1 MRIDGRLLGLALGLA
16 LLAPGGARAN
26 EAALLER
33 IEQLELRIQ
42 DLEATQPQAP
52 AAVPS
57 SGWADRVRLSG
68 SADVGYFGSTGD
80 FELFEDSFQIWDLRL
95 FVDAEL
101 GRDVKLGERTL
112 FRDIAFTFE
121 WNVVRIG
128 ERDNDVGEIYVDFQ
142 RFLGSRW
149 LNFQLGRFQIP
160 VGEAYLLYSRGYA
173 SRPFVSNPVGG
184 PWWWDE
190 GVRLYGASDGRRY
203 GYVASVSNGDTPFNY
218 HSGSGHQLTL
228 KLFWQPLEWLY
239 VSASGLRSGEV
250 GGNGV
255 SASNALWLGETWARP
270 FGSSTGAPSFQDGEP
285 VPPGPQRL
293 HDTWLAAGD
302 VVLDFRDKLRLWLAY
317 GFHEI
322 DSDGGAFYDRQLHYW
337 IAELILR
344 GAWVSERLRPYYL
357 GLRANGLG
365 SYDRDEGY
373 VVDQRL
379 RGSVGY
385 NAESL
390 TAYSA
395 VLGWDLTRQ
404 VRLRLEYSY
413 VDLELVRGVPSAL
426 SDEAG
431 ALHSFIAEVGVS
443 F

>member
-1 MRIDGRLLGLALGLA
+1 MRTDLLCLASMLA
-16 LLAPGGARAN
+16 VLAPSAARADD
-26 EAALLER
+26 AALLDR
-33 IEQLELRIQ
+33 IEQLEIRIQ
-42 DLEATQPQAP
+42 DLEASQPQA
-52 AAVPS
+52 AQTAS
-57 SGWADRVRLSG
+57 STSWADRVRLSG
-68 SADVGYFGSTGD
+68 SADTGYFGSTGD
-80 FELFEDSFQIWDLRL
+80 FELFDDSFQIWDLRF

-121 WNVVRIG
+121 WNLVRIG
-128 ERDNDVGEIYVDFQ
+128 ELDNDVGEIYVDFQ
-142 RFLGSRW
+142 QFLGSRW
-149 LNFQLGRFQIP
+149 FNFQLGRFQIP

-173 SRPFVSNPVGG
+173 SRPFVWNPVGG

-190 GVRLYGASDGRRY
+190 GVRMYGSAEDRRY
-203 GYVASVSNGDTPFNY
+203 GYVASVSNGDTPFNFA
-218 HSGSGHQLTL
+218 SGSGHQVTL

-250 GGNGV
+250 GGDGV
-255 SASNALWLGETWARP
+255 AASNALWLGETWARP
-270 FGSSTGAPSFQDGEP
+270 FGSSTSVPSFQDGEA
-285 VPPGPQRL
+285 VPPGPLRL

-302 VVLDFRDKLRLWLAY
+302 LILDFPDKLRLWVAY
-317 GFHEI
+317 GFQEI
-322 DSDGGAFYDRQLHYW
+322 DSDGGSLYDRELQYW

-344 GAWVSERLRPYYL
+344 GAWFSEQLRPYYL

-365 SYDRDEGY
+365 TYDRDEGY
-373 VVDQRL
+373 VLDKRL

-395 VLGWDLTRQ
+395 VVGWDLTRQ
-404 VRLRLEYSY
+404 VRLRLEYTY
-413 VDLELVRGVPSAL
+413 VDLELVRGVPAAVA
-426 SDEAG
+426 DEAG
-431 ALHSFIAEVGVS
+431 ALHAFIAEVGVA